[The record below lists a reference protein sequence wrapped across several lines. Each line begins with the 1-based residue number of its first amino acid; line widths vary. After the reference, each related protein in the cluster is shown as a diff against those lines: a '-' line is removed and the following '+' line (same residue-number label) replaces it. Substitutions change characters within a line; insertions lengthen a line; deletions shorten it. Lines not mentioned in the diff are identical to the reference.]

1 LPQGYDDRP
10 TLAGLKRHDQCSL
23 HGRAGRFSNDR
34 FNRDVLP
41 AISVLASLRHRKR
54 LDDAVASRVEAD
66 GGVLRDERAVERSS
80 GGEEAEQRL
89 LFGRRRPAR
98 DGEGPT
104 G

>member
-1 LPQGYDDRP
+1 
-10 TLAGLKRHDQCSL
+10 LKRHNQRSPDGCP
-23 HGRAGRFSNDR
+23 GRFSNDR

-41 AISVLASLRHRKR
+41 AISFLASLRHRKR
-54 LDDAVASRVEAD
+54 LDDAVASRIEAD
-66 GGVLRDERAVERSS
+66 GGVLRDEGAVERSS
-80 GGEEAEQRL
+80 GGEEAEERL